1 MMKKSLHY
9 ILSGIFC
16 ALGLLL
22 SGASCASASQK
33 SSTDP
38 LVIAIVQPQQVDA
51 YQEAVQGFLE
61 HLRRKFSQRFTAII
75 YEKPEKLYKALNNK
89 DAEGNAPPIQ
99 LIVTVGTT
107 ATTDVIAHVRDIPV
121 LFSMVFDPEN
131 ILQNRTDVVGASL
144 NIPFKLQIEL
154 ISKVLPRVKT
164 VGLLYDPEKSGD
176 TIQEYLAQAEQQK
189 LRLKAFPV
197 NSAKELPSALSKV
210 RKEADAL
217 LGIVDSSVYTSRT
230 TEFIIRY
237 TIKQQLP
244 FIGLS
249 PSYVKAGA
257 LCSLVFDSR
266 DVGRQTAELAL
277 KILDGTPAE
286 ELEIAVPEK
295 IHFALNLKTADIIDV
310 YIPRK
315 IQNKAAI
322 VYE

>member
-1 MMKKSLHY
+1 MKTYRHY
-9 ILSGIFC
+9 ILSLI
-16 ALGLLL
+16 L
-22 SGASCASASQK
+22 CASGVLLWIAQC
-33 SSTDP
+33 SSAPPDP
-38 LVIAIVQPQQVDA
+38 SAETLVIAIIQPQQVNA

-61 HLRRKFSQRFTAII
+61 QLRRHLAKRFTAII
-75 YEKPEKLYKALNNK
+75 YEKPEKLLEDLEKKNS
-89 DAEGNAPPIQ
+89 EGNASPIQ

-107 ATTDVIAHVRDIPV
+107 ATVDVLRKVHDIPV
-121 LFSMVFDPEN
+121 LFSMVLDPEN
-131 ILQNRTDVVGASL
+131 ILQKHSAVVGASL

-164 VGLLYDPEKSGD
+164 VGLLYDPGKNED
-176 TIQEYLAQAEQQK
+176 TIQRYLTQAKQSD

-197 NSAKELPSALSKV
+197 TSPKEIPTALSKV
-210 RKEADAL
+210 RKETDAL

-237 TIKQQLP
+237 TIKNQLP
-244 FIGLS
+244 FIGIS

-266 DVGRQTAELAL
+266 DVGRQTAQLAL
-277 KILDGTPAE
+277 KILDGTPPSD
-286 ELEIAVPEK
+286 LEITVPEK
-295 IHFALNLKTADIIDV
+295 IHFALNLKTADIVDV

-315 IQNKAAI
+315 IQDKAAI